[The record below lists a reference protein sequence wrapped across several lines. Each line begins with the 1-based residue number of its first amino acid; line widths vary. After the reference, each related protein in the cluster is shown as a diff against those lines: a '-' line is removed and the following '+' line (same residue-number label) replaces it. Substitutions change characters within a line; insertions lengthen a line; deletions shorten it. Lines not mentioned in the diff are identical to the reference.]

1 MSYFLL
7 PKILLSTN
15 PENINLTLSKK
26 NNDVISITLKQYL
39 IKIKKKI
46 EKYPEKWDEI
56 KKQTN
61 PYEYIHTVIPSLKYS
76 ISKYKPIS
84 RSYFKMIE
92 ISKLLN
98 IFGNYDDKNIY
109 TLSLCEG
116 PGGFIEAISNMR
128 QNKNDKYYGIT
139 LQSDTNDIPNWKK
152 INLLNKKNIIIEN
165 GIDNT
170 GNILKIENLIYCYE
184 QYKNKFEIIT
194 GDGGIDFSQDFDEQE
209 NNSLELI
216 LGQVCFGVLMQKYG
230 GNFVLKIFDV
240 HSSFMIDILYF
251 LSSLYNKTYIIKP
264 NTSRYG
270 NSERYIVCKNFK
282 LKCSSCYFNKFC
294 DMYKLLE
301 KNKKNKKISS
311 IFSFNKNYLFFNKLE
326 EINSII
332 GQQQIE
338 MINNTL
344 NIIETGNKEK
354 LEQYKKIN
362 INRSV
367 QWCIKYNVEY
377 NNNTDIFEN
386 SFIPNS

>member
-92 ISKLLN
+92 ISKILN

-128 QNKNDKYYGIT
+128 QNKNDKYYGC
-139 LQSDTNDIPNWKK
+139 
-152 INLLNKKNIIIEN
+152 LL
-165 GIDNT
+165 
-170 GNILKIENLIYCYE
+170 Y
-184 QYKNKFEIIT
+184 
-194 GDGGIDFSQDFDEQE
+194 
-209 NNSLELI
+209 
-216 LGQVCFGVLMQKYG
+216 
-230 GNFVLKIFDV
+230 
-240 HSSFMIDILYF
+240 
-251 LSSLYNKTYIIKP
+251 
-264 NTSRYG
+264 TSPSPR
-270 NSERYIVCKNFK
+270 
-282 LKCSSCYFNKFC
+282 
-294 DMYKLLE
+294 D
-301 KNKKNKKISS
+301 
-311 IFSFNKNYLFFNKLE
+311 
-326 EINSII
+326 
-332 GQQQIE
+332 
-338 MINNTL
+338 
-344 NIIETGNKEK
+344 
-354 LEQYKKIN
+354 
-362 INRSV
+362 
-367 QWCIKYNVEY
+367 
-377 NNNTDIFEN
+377 
-386 SFIPNS
+386 